1 MKKIITVCYGKKE
14 EWESRKQAMDSF
26 MEAICGSDGSEQ
38 ITAEDIAGWA
48 RSLQLRHIPLPP
60 EVSDEL
66 LLIVR
71 EARENPSQ

>member
-38 ITAEDIAGWA
+38 QRYVNIYVKLKCGMNYCTD
-48 RSLQLRHIPLPP
+48 
-60 EVSDEL
+60 DY
-66 LLIVR
+66 
-71 EARENPSQ
+71 